1 MSPKPG
7 TIMGLRA
14 LPPVGQRV
22 HWQPGS
28 PVPLASLQGHNT
40 FWLASGTAALAL
52 AIHQALTRDPTRRE
66 VLLPGYG
73 CPDLVAA
80 CHFAGAQPRL
90 VDCEENGP
98 GFDLSALHRAS
109 SSATAAIV
117 AVNFLGIRERLVEIH
132 ALAESVGAVLIE
144 DCAQWFPEQP
154 SPVPIAAQVLSFGRG
169 KPVNLLGGGALLT
182 AGDGPLS
189 QITPPSSSIT
199 PLSKLK
205 AQVFNLLL
213 HPLAYGLIS
222 RLPGL
227 ALGATRY
234 HPLAAIEGMDPVRR
248 QLVEHNVHAWL
259 QHSTWRQELLN
270 EELAAVPGLHAL
282 PVTLAQRSGRLL
294 RYPLLCADQAV
305 RDHLLTALRPL
316 GASPFYGQALAMID
330 GMAGR
335 LSPPVPSLYQAQH
348 FARRLLTL
356 PLHDR
361 VTREHLHQMVQ
372 VIRQQHG

>member
-1 MSPKPG
+1 M
-7 TIMGLRA
+7 
-14 LPPVGQRV
+14 
-22 HWQPGS
+22 
-28 PVPLASLQGHNT
+28 
-40 FWLASGTAALAL
+40 
-52 AIHQALTRDPTRRE
+52 
-66 VLLPGYG
+66 
-73 CPDLVAA
+73 
-80 CHFAGAQPRL
+80 
-90 VDCEENGP
+90 
-98 GFDLSALHRAS
+98 
-109 SSATAAIV
+109 
-117 AVNFLGIRERLVEIH
+117 
-132 ALAESVGAVLIE
+132 
-144 DCAQWFPEQP
+144 
-154 SPVPIAAQVLSFGRG
+154 
-169 KPVNLLGGGALLT
+169 
-182 AGDGPLS
+182 
-189 QITPPSSSIT
+189 
-199 PLSKLK
+199 SKLK

-294 RYPLLCADQAV
+294 RYPLLCADQAA

-330 GMAGR
+330 GMADR